1 MIAYPLFTLK
11 GKNMIGEN
19 MKKNKGFSLTEL
31 LVVIA
36 IMAVL
41 VGALAPALMRYIN
54 KARLS
59 SDIDTG
65 KEISKAIMSAVTDDS
80 VKDNAKEHSDPYPVA
95 DMDGDDFRAEV
106 YSILSVDVIVGKSQ
120 KDADGNLMENGNPQ
134 FYYTLDSAK
143 NKVEVYYGG
152 TDSDYQI
159 YPVTGKKL
167 LK

>member
-1 MIAYPLFTLK
+1 MR
-11 GKNMIGEN
+11 
-19 MKKNKGFSLTEL
+19 KNKGFSLVEL

-41 VGALAPALMRYIN
+41 VGALAPFLVRYIS

-65 KEISKAIMSAVTDDS
+65 KEIAKAIMTAVTEEG

-95 DMDGDDFRAEV
+95 NMDGDDFKKEV
-106 YSILSVDVIVGKSQ
+106 YSILSVDTVSGKSK
-120 KDADGNLMENGNPQ
+120 KDADGNVMENGTPQ
-134 FYYTLDSAK
+134 FYYTLDSEK

-152 TDSDYQI
+152 TDADYQI
-159 YPVTGKKL
+159 YPVTGEKL